1 MPHQQIFFFL
11 ILWEIT
17 ATGKGSELGEQEGV
31 MAGEDSPKKGW
42 RGECIAVG
50 SMEDALTVQQ
60 GRKEQFLDKTIGL
73 PRQPHC
79 LLVGKLED
87 FRGKVL

>member
-1 MPHQQIFFFL
+1 M
-11 ILWEIT
+11 
-17 ATGKGSELGEQEGV
+17 
-31 MAGEDSPKKGW
+31 
-42 RGECIAVG
+42 AVG
-50 SMEDALTVQQ
+50 SVEEALTVQQ

-79 LLVGKLED
+79 LLVGKLEN

>member
-1 MPHQQIFFFL
+1 M
-11 ILWEIT
+11 
-17 ATGKGSELGEQEGV
+17 GKGSQLGKWV
-31 MAGEDSPKKGW
+31 KSRNDSPPEES
-42 RGECIAVG
+42 RRVERIAAG
-50 SMEDALTVQQ
+50 SVEDALIVQR
-60 GRKEQFLDKTIGL
+60 GRKEQILDKMIGR